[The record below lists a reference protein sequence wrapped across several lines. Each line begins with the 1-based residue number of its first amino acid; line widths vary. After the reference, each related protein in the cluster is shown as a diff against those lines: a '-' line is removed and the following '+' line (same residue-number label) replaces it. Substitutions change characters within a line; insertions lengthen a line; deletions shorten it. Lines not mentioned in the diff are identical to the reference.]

1 MIKYID
7 LMSKQ
12 IEQTKS
18 LDIVLNSIEAYICHE
33 MPKDNFEQFINL
45 FMHAEKSSLTTQ
57 GRLKMAQC
65 IHKVAK
71 KQNNERL

>member
-12 IEQTKS
+12 IESTKS
-18 LDIVLNSIEAYICHE
+18 LDIVLNSIESFICHE
-33 MPKDNFEQFINL
+33 MPKENFEQFINL
-45 FMHAEKSSLTTQ
+45 FMHSERSSLSTQ

-65 IHKVAK
+65 IHKIAK